1 MEMQGLPQD
10 APGLVAA
17 LAIGLL
23 IGLQRGWQEREMP
36 EGSRVAGLRTLALT
50 GLLGGVLGTLL
61 PRYGAWPLVA
71 GLLGVALLLAVSYWQ
86 TANAQKNLSATGAI
100 ATLLTLVLGAFAA
113 SGSIELALAAAVI
126 AAVLLDLKPT
136 LHSWLRLIQQSELNA
151 ALQLLVLS
159 VVILPNLPNQ
169 GYGPYDA
176 LNPYELWW
184 AVILIAG
191 LSLSGHFAMRLT
203 GSQRGILWT
212 GLLGGMASSTA
223 TTLALA
229 RHARGQAGLSST
241 AAAGSLAACGVM
253 FFRMAVLIGAIQPAL
268 LRSMGLAL
276 VTSGLVLLLLG
287 LRQWRR
293 IEPQSG
299 SEAPVATAPPFDL
312 GTALGFGVFL
322 ALMAVLVPT
331 VREWLGHSGIYALSA
346 LSGLADVDPIVIS
359 LARQQGAGAL
369 PATTTAL
376 ALGLAALTNN
386 VVKAS
391 IAWSTGGTAMGR
403 QVTTGLGLSLL
414 AGAAAAWASLALGG

>member
-1 MEMQGLPQD
+1 MEMLGLPQD
-10 APGLVAA
+10 APGLGAA

-23 IGLQRGWQEREMP
+23 IGLQRGWQERELP
-36 EGSRVAGLRTLALT
+36 EGGRVAGLRTFALT
-50 GLLGGVLGTLL
+50 GLLGGVLGVLL

-71 GLLGVALLLAVSYWQ
+71 GLLSVALLLAVSYWQ
-86 TANAQKNLSATGAI
+86 TASAQKNLSATGAI

-113 SGSIELALAAAVI
+113 SSSIALAFAAAVI

-136 LHSWLRLIQQSELNA
+136 LHGWLRLIQQSELTA

-159 VVILPNLPNQ
+159 VVILPNLPDQ
-169 GYGPYDA
+169 GYGPYAA

-212 GLLGGMASSTA
+212 GLLGGLASSTA

-229 RHARGQAGLSST
+229 RYARGQPALSST

-253 FFRMAVLIGAIQPAL
+253 FFRMAVLIGVIQPGL
-268 LRSMGLAL
+268 LKTMGLTLL
-276 VTSGLVLLLLG
+276 VSGLVLLLLG

-293 IEPQSG
+293 TEQS
-299 SEAPVATAPPFDL
+299 SEAAGPTTTASPFDL
-312 GTALGFGVFL
+312 GTALGFGLFL
-322 ALMAVLVPT
+322 GLMAVLVPT
-331 VREWLGHSGIYALSA
+331 VKDWLGHSGIYALSA
-346 LSGLADVDPIVIS
+346 LSGLADVDAIVIS
-359 LARQQGAGAL
+359 LARQQGAGGL
-369 PATTTAL
+369 TATITAL
-376 ALGLAALTNN
+376 ALGLAALSNS

-391 IAWSTGGTAMGR
+391 IAWSTGGAAMGR
-403 QVTTGLGLSLL
+403 QVTLGFGVSLL
-414 AGAAAAWASLALGG
+414 AGAIAIWAGLALG